1 MLKNGSSQDA
11 LLLTAQQEA
20 AWGNAIQ
27 ATVRDD
33 LSDSSQDELVL
44 SGGPCSPTETYH
56 YPNADLA
63 NLVAQIN
70 TGSACVDA
78 TRPGAS
84 PPSGPLA
91 YVTNTPFAPGI
102 TSYFVLVSKDA
113 SFSNI
118 VDYAFVRVPAYAPRT
133 SSNPTTYSDETTLY
147 YWAVLPASTVN
158 GGVAAGN
165 PFSAAAGNF
174 QKQSTPPTQLSPSSV
189 QVFLDQPTFRWTPTL
204 GPGAIASRSR
214 QIPRSAIRSTTR
226 HRRHVLLEQHD
237 LSGRHR
243 PLLARPRRRRE
254 PDRPDLVGDGNLP
267 EEAGRAPAERVEP
280 GLRATCCP
288 CGHGAPCR
296 ARRRTTSRSTRPT
309 GPTVSSTASALPRPP
324 SSR

>member
-44 SGGPCSPTETYH
+44 SGGPCSPTETYD

-113 SFSNI
+113 NFSNI
-118 VDYAFVRVPAYAPRT
+118 VDYAFVRSRPTLRGPPATRR
-133 SSNPTTYSDETTLY
+133 PTPTRRRAY

-165 PFSAAAGNF
+165 SVLARTHRTSRSSRPRRRCSRPAASRSSSTSRRSAGRRPKERVATG
-174 QKQSTPPTQLSPSSV
+174 
-189 QVFLDQPTFRWTPTL
+189 
-204 GPGAIASRSR
+204 SRSR
-214 QIPRSAIRSTTR
+214 QIPPSAIRSTTSSPM
-226 HRRHVLLEQHD
+226 RR
-237 LSGRHR
+237 
-243 PLLARPRRRRE
+243 PT
-254 PDRPDLVGDGNLP
+254 
-267 EEAGRAPAERVEP
+267 
-280 GLRATCCP
+280 RATRP
-288 CGHGAPCR
+288 I
-296 ARRRTTSRSTRPT
+296 RPT
-309 GPTVSSTASALPRPP
+309 PSSTGVCAPTTRT
-324 SSR
+324 